1 MDAVYEDVVRVS
13 NVVKVYRTGTENV
26 VVLRNVSLTLS
37 PGEIVVV
44 MGPSGAGK
52 TTLLRIIYGL
62 LRPDGG
68 VVEVMGSNI
77 YELAR
82 GDRDRLMLHFVG
94 YMPQEDRLLEN
105 LTVEENLALPLLALG
120 YPKREIPKHVRQLLS
135 LMGVEGLAKRCPH
148 ELSMGQRRRILLLRA
163 LANDPLILLLDEP
176 TANIDSSGVGLILD
190 YLKHL
195 RDERGMS
202 ILLTSHDH
210 RVVRIADRVFW
221 LSDGILRAVEKYQ

>member
-1 MDAVYEDVVRVS
+1 MVYEDVVRVS
-13 NVVKVYRTGTENV
+13 NVVKVYRAGAEDV
-26 VVLRNVSLTLS
+26 MVLRNVSLTLS
-37 PGEIVVV
+37 PSEIVVV
-44 MGPSGAGK
+44 MGPSGVGK
-52 TTLLRIIYGL
+52 TTLLRIVYGL

-82 GDRDRLMLHFVG
+82 GDRDRLMLQFVG

-120 YPKREIPKHVRQLLS
+120 YSRREIPQHVRRLLS
-135 LMGVEGLAKRCPH
+135 LMGMEGLAKRLPH
-148 ELSMGQRRRILLLRA
+148 ELSMGQRRKVLLLRA

-176 TANIDSSGVGLILD
+176 TANIDSGGVGLILD

-195 RDERGMS
+195 KDEKGMS

-221 LSDGILRAVEKYQ
+221 LSDGILRTVEKSQ